1 MARLIKKQTT
11 HYHDAAG
18 KRVPAGT
25 PGASR
30 FVVESRKW
38 YAAGVP
44 GWPPG
49 KAIPLATDKRVAER
63 MLAELVRKAE
73 LGAAGMRTTAPGQ
86 VELAPLLE
94 EFGAVLARDC
104 KPPHVA
110 EVVRDVRRVL
120 DGCKLTTVA
129 DLLTPDIASR
139 VEAFVWKLPVAKRT
153 AGGIGKHT
161 RQFTRWLWRKKREL
175 DHDPLAGMDLPSP
188 GTTRKRRAL
197 SADEVN
203 ALVAA
208 VDAEPRPDPRQYMR
222 PADRSAV
229 YLLAATTGL
238 RSKEIASLTPAD
250 FRLDAEPPTV
260 YLHAANSK
268 NGKEA
273 VLPLPPAVV
282 TRLRP
287 LLPGRGE
294 TVWPGRWFRRAAR
307 MLWRDMKLAGL
318 PISVGGERAD
328 FHSLRH
334 TFITL
339 LGKGDAPAK
348 AVQELARHSTPVL
361 TVGRYSHSEM
371 AERHAAVS
379 ALPLGGPATA
389 VPPKDALLAVLVSLF
404 ACLFAPD
411 ERTDANQPGPTR
423 PDGDT
428 GEPGGKPR
436 KRKKP

>member
-11 HYHDAAG
+11 HHVNAAG
-18 KRVPAGT
+18 KRVPSGT

-30 FVVESRKW
+30 VVVESRKW

-44 GWPPG
+44 GWPAG
-49 KAIPLATDKRVAER
+49 KSVPLATDKRVAER
-63 MLAELVRKAE
+63 MLAEIVRKAE
-73 LGAAGMRTTAPGQ
+73 LGAAGMRDTRPGR
-86 VELAPLLE
+86 VELEPLLT
-94 EFGAVLARDC
+94 EFADVLARTG
-104 KPPHVA
+104 KPSHVA

-120 DGCKLTTVA
+120 DGCRLTTVA

-139 VEAFVWKLPVAKRT
+139 VESFVWKLPVARRT

-188 GTTRKRRAL
+188 GTTRKRRAF

-203 ALVAA
+203 ALVVA
-208 VDAEPRPDPRQYMR
+208 VDAEHRPDPRQYMR

-229 YLLAATTGL
+229 YMLAATTGL
-238 RSKEIASLTPAD
+238 RAKEIASLTVDD
-250 FRLDAEPPTV
+250 FRMDDDPPTV
-260 YLHAANSK
+260 HLRAEHSK
-268 NGKEA
+268 NGLPA
-273 VLPLPPAVV
+273 TMPLPPVV
-282 TRLRP
+282 VATVRP
-287 LLPGRGE
+287 ILNGRQGV
-294 TVWPGRWFRRAAR
+294 VWPGRWFRRAAR
-307 MLWRDMKLAGL
+307 MIWRDMKLAGI
-318 PISVGGERAD
+318 PITVAGERAD

-361 TVGRYSHSEM
+361 TIGRYSHSEM
-371 AERHAAVS
+371 TERHAAVS
-379 ALPLGGPATA
+379 ALPIGKAPSA
-389 VPPKDALLAVLVSLF
+389 VPPKDAALAVLVSLF
-404 ACLFAPD
+404 AFLFASD
-411 ERTDANQPGPTR
+411 VRTAANDGEQLRTDGAE
-423 PDGDT
+423 
-428 GEPGGKPR
+428 GEPKRKPR